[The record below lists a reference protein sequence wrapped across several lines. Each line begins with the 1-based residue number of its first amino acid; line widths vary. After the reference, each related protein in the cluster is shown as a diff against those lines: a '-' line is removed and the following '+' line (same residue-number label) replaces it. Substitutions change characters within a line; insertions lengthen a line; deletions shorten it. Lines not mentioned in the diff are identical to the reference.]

1 MREIT
6 SLQNNL
12 VKQTVLLKQ
21 KKNRIASDLFLV
33 EGFKGVKEALDSGLE
48 IDNIF
53 IGENFN
59 KNLDISDNLKDKTYK
74 VTGHILDKIATT
86 DTAPDIIATAYQKH
100 YELKDIFSV
109 KNPIVLVL
117 ENIKDPGNLGTII
130 RTAAAFNVSGII
142 LTDETVDLY
151 NSKTVRASA
160 FNIWKIPVVKIT
172 EKTTLKKQLNKL
184 AGCKFVVT
192 AVNSDKKLQLYSDIN
207 YNQAMVLMFGSESQ
221 GISDELAEQADYLI
235 TIPMNNRVESLNLSV
250 STGIILYEVFKQRSF
265 KI

>member
-1 MREIT
+1 MQEIT

-21 KKNRIASDLFLV
+21 KKNRTASNLFLI
-33 EGFKGVKEALDSGLE
+33 EGFKGVKEALNSGLK

-53 IGENFN
+53 IGENFI
-59 KNLDISDNLKDKTYK
+59 KELDIPDHLKDKTYK
-74 VTGHILDKIATT
+74 VTEHILDKIAST

-100 YELKDIFSV
+100 YELKDIF
-109 KNPIVLVL
+109 KTQRPIILVL

-130 RTAAAFNVSGII
+130 RTAIASNVSGII

-151 NSKTVRASA
+151 SPKTVRASA

-172 EKTTLKKQLNKL
+172 EKATLKQELNKFEN
-184 AGCKFVVT
+184 CKFAAT
-192 AVNSDKKLQLYSDIN
+192 RIKGNKKLKLYSDID
-207 YNQAMVLMFGSESQ
+207 YNQAIVLMFGSESH
-221 GISDELAEQADYLI
+221 GISDELVAHADYLL
-235 TIPMNNRVESLNLSV
+235 TIPMNNQVESLNLSV
-250 STGIILYEVFKQRSF
+250 STGVIMYEAFKQRNF

>member
-1 MREIT
+1 MQEIT

-21 KKNRIASDLFLV
+21 KKNRTASNLFLI
-33 EGFKGVKEALDSGLE
+33 EGFKGVKEALDSGLK

-59 KNLDISDNLKDKTYK
+59 KELDIPENLKDKAYK
-74 VTGHILDKIATT
+74 VTDHILGKIATT
-86 DTAPDIIATAYQKH
+86 DTAPDIIATAYQKD

-109 KNPIVLVL
+109 QCPIILVL
-117 ENIKDPGNLGTII
+117 DNIKDPGNLGTII
-130 RTAAAFNVSGII
+130 RTATASNVSGII

-151 NSKTVRASA
+151 NPKTVRASA

-172 EKTTLKKQLNKL
+172 EKSTIKQQLNKFES
-184 AGCKFVVT
+184 CKFAAT
-192 AVNSDKKLQLYSDIN
+192 ALKGDKKLQLYSDID
-207 YNQAMVLMFGSESQ
+207 YNQPMVLMFGSESH
-221 GISDELAEQADYLI
+221 GISDELAEQADYLL
-235 TIPMNNRVESLNLSV
+235 TIPMNNQVESLNLSV
-250 STGIILYEVFKQRSF
+250 STGIILYEAFKQRSF